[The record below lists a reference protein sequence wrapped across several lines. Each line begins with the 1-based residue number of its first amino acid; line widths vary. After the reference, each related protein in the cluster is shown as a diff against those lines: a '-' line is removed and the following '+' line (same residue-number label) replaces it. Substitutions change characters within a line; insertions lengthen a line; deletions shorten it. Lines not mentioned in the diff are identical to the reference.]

1 MYWIYFFTYFVQ
13 DTFDMA
19 FKILQIKLVQWSLIK
34 IISPREGPLTW
45 TSIYLSIQ
53 IIFRSTITLGNK
65 NSLGGCGGHIN
76 TWEVGGTF
84 HRENNFNQISLR

>member
-1 MYWIYFFTYFVQ
+1 MYWVYFFIYFVQ

-34 IISPREGPLTW
+34 IIFPLEGPLTR

-53 IIFRSTITLGNK
+53 IIFRSTITLGDK
-65 NSLGGCGGHIN
+65 NGLGGRGGHIN
-76 TWEVGGTF
+76 TWEVGGIF
-84 HRENNFNQISLR
+84 HRENNFNQTSLR